1 MYGPHLAECT
11 EKNQAKAKS
20 MLSHSRCTM
29 WDTGRKKKKKEFHM
43 LFIPKW
49 NHTYQKK
56 KLCLLGDVVPLQW
69 QQMEVK
75 LSLLRH
81 DLP

>member
-29 WDTGRKKKKKEFHM
+29 WDTGRKKKKKGVSHAVYSKVESY
-43 LFIPKW
+43 ISE
-49 NHTYQKK
+49 KK
-56 KLCLLGDVVPLQW
+56 VVSTRGCCAIAMAADGGQAFTP
-69 QQMEVK
+69 EA
-75 LSLLRH
+75 
-81 DLP
+81 